1 MAATSAK
8 RVGILVEFNYEDL
21 EVGPRVP
28 LAIDCMATVDAER
41 RHRSLVTIYR
51 RDRLRFTNYHD
62 CENMYSSKKI
72 IMHALNNDV
81 QK

>member
-1 MAATSAK
+1 MAATASAK

-41 RHRSLVTIYR
+41 KHRSLVTKNVIDDHQYYAC
-51 RDRLRFTNYHD
+51 TYTV
-62 CENMYSSKKI
+62 EY
-72 IMHALNNDV
+72 
-81 QK
+81 